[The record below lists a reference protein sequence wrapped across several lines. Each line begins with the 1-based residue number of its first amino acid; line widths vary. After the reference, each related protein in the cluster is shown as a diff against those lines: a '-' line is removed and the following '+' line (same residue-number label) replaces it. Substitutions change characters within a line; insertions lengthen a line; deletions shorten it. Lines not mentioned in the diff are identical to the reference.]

1 MSDSI
6 GDPAC
11 LYCEEELGGIIEARP
26 HPDGGEY
33 AVCVLN
39 GQEYNA
45 WALYRG
51 EMTPELPAEDPKPSK
66 WMTYLTFGALGLLG
80 GTTGYMLAK
89 GRKTKVPA
97 ALASGAAFMVAYG
110 AFRPGG
116 WFGKEPA

>member
-1 MSDSI
+1 MM
-6 GDPAC
+6 GNPASV
-11 LYCEEELGGIIEARP
+11 YCVEELGGRIEPRVG
-26 HPDGGEY
+26 PDGEY
-33 AVCVLN
+33 GVCILN
-39 GQEYNA
+39 GQEYDE

-51 EMTPELPAEDPKPSK
+51 EVTPELPAEKVKPSK

-97 ALASGAAFMVAYG
+97 ALVGGSAFMVAYG

-116 WFGKEPA
+116 WFRKEPA